1 MTDFILSVIII
12 LFVFATVNGFQR
24 KVTNE
29 DNENILGKQG
39 MAVLTHAKF
48 ISPAAAGTHKSLV
61 WDKIP

>member
-12 LFVFATVNGFQR
+12 LFVFTTGNGFQR

-39 MAVLTHAKF
+39 MAVPTHAKF
-48 ISPAAAGTHKSLV
+48 ISPCRSR
-61 WDKIP
+61 DS